1 VDEAINFSKMVRYAN
16 DVNFSN
22 TVIRADDIINFSK
35 TVRYL
40 DDVIDFFYS
49 LQKVS
54 CFPDILSKV

>member
-1 VDEAINFSKMVRYAN
+1 MDEAI
-16 DVNFSN
+16 NFSN

-35 TVRYL
+35 TVRHL

-54 CFPDILSKV
+54 CFPDILSNV